1 MLTRSNQRKQRTR
14 KPVPRKSQGFSIYIS
29 PSLRKC
35 MTQFQQDH
43 PEIALSRV
51 LSNFLAQYLHDQGY
65 RYDERE
71 TNP

>member
-1 MLTRSNQRKQRTR
+1 MPTRTKQQRKRR
-14 KPVPRKSQGFSIYIS
+14 PPKSQGFSIYIS

-43 PEIALSRV
+43 PEIAISRV
-51 LSNFLAQYLHDQGY
+51 LSNFLAQYLHDHGY